1 MAAAAQAV
9 TVFFSYSHQDET
21 FRDELAKHL
30 SILERQSVISGWHD
44 RKILPGEEWD
54 HQIDEN
60 LQKADIIL
68 LLISSDFIA
77 SNYCWDVEVKI
88 SMQRHEAGNGVVIPI
103 ILRRVDWS
111 GAVFGKLQF
120 LPKNAD
126 PVDSW
131 KSRDDAYHNITQG
144 IRAVANQLIQK
155 RQQQRI
161 TESKQAALQQYRQKV
176 EEFAADGEISYVETV
191 ILQDLQQQLGL
202 TDEEAE
208 AVKKAVLEPIEQ
220 YQNNLNRYRQTFINL
235 LQKSGN
241 KLQTKERN
249 ELKKLQDYFKLRDE
263 DIIKIE
269 AELTANLQ
277 ENVPSNVVSEREKT
291 KISLPQPI
299 QTKEI
304 ELKSERGVNYT
315 ELRDLLAAGEW
326 KKADEETAKVMFK
339 VANREEEGWLRV
351 EDIDSF
357 PCEDLGT
364 IDRLWVHYSKGKF
377 GFSVQKEI
385 YQSLGGQREY
395 NKEVWEQ
402 FGDAVGW
409 RVKKKWIYY
418 KDITFSL
425 EAPQGHLPNE
435 VRSIKLTKNCEQLLR
450 GVFRRSYA
458 GSGFSIPDTEKLTI
472 IPLFL

>member
-1 MAAAAQAV
+1 MTAQAV
-9 TVFFSYSHQDET
+9 TVFFSYSHKDET
-21 FRDELAKHL
+21 FRDELANHL
-30 SILERQSVISGWHD
+30 RILERQRVISGWHD

-60 LQKADIIL
+60 LQTADIIL

-88 SMQRHEAGNGVVIPI
+88 SMQRHEAGNAVVIPI

-155 RQQQRI
+155 RQEQRI
-161 TESKQAALQQYRQKV
+161 TESKKIALQQYRQKV
-176 EEFAADGEISYVETV
+176 EEFAADGEISDVETF

-202 TDEEAE
+202 TYEEAE
-208 AVKKAVLEPIEQ
+208 VVKKAVLEPIEQ
-220 YQNNLNRYRQTFINL
+220 YQAKLNHYQQTFINL

-269 AELTANLQ
+269 AEVTASIQ
-277 ENVPSNVVSEREKT
+277 ENVPSNIVSDHEET
-291 KISLPQPI
+291 KISLSQPI

-315 ELRDLLAAGEW
+315 ELRDLLAAGKW
-326 KKADEETAKVMFK
+326 KEADKETEKVMLK
-339 VANREEEGWLRV
+339 VANREKEGWLRNS
-351 EDIDSF
+351 DIYDF
-357 PCEDLGT
+357 PCEDLRT
-364 IDRLWVHYSKGKF
+364 IDKLWVHYGKGKF

-385 YQSLGGQREY
+385 YQSLGGKIKY
-395 NKEVWEQ
+395 NKEVWNQ

-409 RVKKKWIYY
+409 RVNNEWIDDYR
-418 KDITFSL
+418 DVTFSL
-425 EAPQGHLPNE
+425 EAPKGHLPVAE
-435 VRSIKLTKNCEQLLR
+435 RLWREQLRARWPRLSLLSR
-450 GVFRRSYA
+450 
-458 GSGFSIPDTEKLTI
+458 I
-472 IPLFL
+472 